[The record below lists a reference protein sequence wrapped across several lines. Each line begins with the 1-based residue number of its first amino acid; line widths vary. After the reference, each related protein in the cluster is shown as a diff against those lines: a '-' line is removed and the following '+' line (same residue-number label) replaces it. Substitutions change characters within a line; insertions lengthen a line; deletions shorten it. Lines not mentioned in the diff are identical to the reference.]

1 MMQEILTAYSDKKT
15 GVIVNEFGEINID
28 AKLIQKDG
36 VQMAELSN
44 GSIFCACIKDKFV
57 DSLIELSYKDLDY
70 LFIEASGLADPANMN
85 QILEIM
91 GQQDAG
97 DVLVES
103 TWMSVNDLG
112 RVTGL
117 EMKLLNL
124 VSQSNAEMWTLTADE
139 EGATLRRDE
148 VLYENLSSRKLRMM
162 DFQTYYPGLSRVSS
176 AAVVDYLRA
185 NFPVGESGV
194 YTFTDN
200 FGNNVDPDF
209 NSYLE
214 RGLPGIWVPKTG
226 QISVIQ
232 EGYQRILKCAP
243 TVMSIQLLES
253 QKQLFFTRNALS
265 EPEEVLVVLFEA
277 ANY

>member
-1 MMQEILTAYSDKKT
+1 MTLAQFRRMKPKYKFRLILVC
-15 GVIVNEFGEINID
+15 VIGFFLFLGALKLLSWGIG
-28 AKLIQKDG
+28 LIQ
-36 VQMAELSN
+36 VQMNTTKL
-44 GSIFCACIKDKFV
+44 
-57 DSLIELSYKDLDY
+57 
-70 LFIEASGLADPANMN
+70 PAATAANILEKPNMN

-91 GQQDAG
+91 GQSDAS

-103 TWMSVNDLG
+103 TWLAVNDLG

-124 VSQSNAEMWTLTADE
+124 VSSSTAETWTLTADE
-139 EGATLRRDE
+139 EGATLRQDE

-176 AAVVDYLRA
+176 TPVVDWLRA
-185 NFPVGESGV
+185 NFPVGETGR
-194 YTFTDN
+194 YTFTDS
-200 FGNNVDPDF
+200 FGDNVDPDF

-226 QISVIQ
+226 QVSVIQ

-243 TVMSIQLLES
+243 TVMSVQTMER
-253 QKQLFFTRNALS
+253 QKQLFFTKTALS

>member
-1 MMQEILTAYSDKKT
+1 MTLVQFKRMKPKYKFRLIMVC
-15 GVIVNEFGEINID
+15 VIGFLLFLGLL
-28 AKLIQKDG
+28 KLLALGIG
-36 VQMAELSN
+36 LIRVQMNTSQL
-44 GSIFCACIKDKFV
+44 
-57 DSLIELSYKDLDY
+57 
-70 LFIEASGLADPANMN
+70 PAATAANVLEKPNMN

-91 GQQDAG
+91 DQTDAKE
-97 DVLVES
+97 VLVES
-103 TWMSVNDLG
+103 SRMTVNDLG

-117 EMKLLNL
+117 EMHLLNL
-124 VSQSNAEMWTLTADE
+124 VSSSNAELWTLTADE

-176 AAVVDYLRA
+176 APVVDWLRA
-185 NFPVGESGV
+185 NFPVGETGL

-200 FGNNVDPDF
+200 FGDNVNPDF

-226 QISVIQ
+226 QVSVIQ

-243 TVMSIQLLES
+243 TVMSVQTLEN
-253 QKQLFFTRNALS
+253 QKQLFFTKTALS
-265 EPEEVLVVLFEA
+265 QPEEVLVVLFEA

>member
-1 MMQEILTAYSDKKT
+1 MTLAQFKRMKPKYKFRLICVCLI
-15 GVIVNEFGEINID
+15 GFLLFLGLL
-28 AKLIQKDG
+28 KLLSLGIG
-36 VQMAELSN
+36 LVRVQMNTTQL
-44 GSIFCACIKDKFV
+44 
-57 DSLIELSYKDLDY
+57 
-70 LFIEASGLADPANMN
+70 PAATAANILEKPNMN

-185 NFPVGESGV
+185 NFPVGESGI

-214 RGLPGIWVPKTG
+214 QGLPGIWVPKTG

-265 EPEEVLVVLFEA
+265 EPEKVLVVLFEA